1 MQLARPLGAVISSQA
16 QESLSS
22 SPEAANG
29 VDYQR
34 SPLSLL
40 IGLLTL
46 EVQYQKLLVALMSAS
61 KQGFSGCSMTLNM
74 FHPASNGFGFQA

>member
-1 MQLARPLGAVISSQA
+1 MQPARPLGAVIVPA

-46 EVQYQKLLVALMSAS
+46 EVQYQKLLVSIDVGLKTGIFPGA
-61 KQGFSGCSMTLNM
+61 Q
-74 FHPASNGFGFQA
+74 

>member
-46 EVQYQKLLVALMSAS
+46 EVQYQKLLVSIDVGLKTGIFPGA
-61 KQGFSGCSMTLNM
+61 Q
-74 FHPASNGFGFQA
+74 